1 MTALAPASKQP
12 LPLAL
17 ALGALGGGALVMTA
31 WLTTNGPLI
40 FVPYAAL
47 VLGSLV
53 AVRLTGWPEFS
64 RRFAAAF
71 GAFMVATLVLYV
83 SIGWFLGG
91 ASVFEISAWGHA
103 WRLGMMALI
112 GGVLSGAVAYLA
124 DLGRARGA
132 SEPAAVGRPRA

>member
-17 ALGALGGGALVMTA
+17 ALGALGGAALIVTTM
-31 WLTTNGPLI
+31 LTTRGPLV

-53 AVRLTGWPEFS
+53 AVRLAGWPEFS
-64 RRFAAAF
+64 RRFAAVF
-71 GAFMVATLVLYV
+71 GAFMIATLVLYV

-91 ASVFEISAWGHA
+91 SSVFEISLWGHT
-103 WRLGMMALI
+103 WRLGFMALI

-124 DLGRARGA
+124 DLGR
-132 SEPAAVGRPRA
+132 PAHE

>member
-1 MTALAPASKQP
+1 MTALAPTSKRP

-17 ALGALGGGALVMTA
+17 ALGTLGGAALIVTTM
-31 WLTTNGPLI
+31 LTTRGPLI

-53 AVRLTGWPEFS
+53 AVRLAGWSEFS
-64 RRFAAAF
+64 RRFAAVL
-71 GAFMVATLVLYV
+71 GAFMVATLALYV

-91 ASVFEISAWGHA
+91 ASLFEISLWGHV
-103 WRLGMMALI
+103 WRLGFMVMV

-124 DLGRARGA
+124 D
-132 SEPAAVGRPRA
+132 VGRPTRDG

>member
-1 MTALAPASKQP
+1 MTSLAPNSKQP

-17 ALGALGGGALVMTA
+17 ALGALGGAALIVTMMLSTR
-31 WLTTNGPLI
+31 GPLI

-53 AVRLTGWPEFS
+53 AVRLAGWPEFS

-91 ASVFEISAWGHA
+91 ASVFEISVLGHA
-103 WRLGMMALI
+103 WRIGFMALI

-124 DLGRARGA
+124 DLGRPARG
-132 SEPAAVGRPRA
+132 